1 MQWSGEGIIIGT
13 RKHGET
19 SLIVELM
26 TRERGRHLGLVRGGR
41 SRKLQP
47 VLQPGNRI
55 EVNWRAR
62 LDEHLGT
69 YTTELVESHTAR
81 LMETS
86 HGLNGIQLIGA
97 HLRLLP
103 ERDPHPAMFDA
114 LTVLL
119 EHINEP
125 ELAGPLMVR
134 FELQLLE
141 ELGFGLNLTECAG
154 TGTREDL
161 IYVSPK
167 SGQAVSR
174 VAGAPWADKMLSLPS
189 FLTAREGRQCTA
201 EDLHASFKLTGF
213 FFQRD
218 VWGARGI
225 DVPPSRDV
233 FARGVAKAL
242 TAYSAG

>member
-1 MQWSGEGIIIGT
+1 MQWSGEGFIIGT

-41 SRKLQP
+41 SRKQQP
-47 VLQPGNRI
+47 VLQPGNR
-55 EVNWRAR
+55 VDVTWRAR
-62 LDEHLGT
+62 LDEHLGS
-69 YTTELVESHTAR
+69 YTAELVESHAAR
-81 LMETS
+81 LMETA

-103 ERDPHPAMFDA
+103 ERDPHPALFDA

-119 EHINEP
+119 EHINTP
-125 ELAGPLMVR
+125 ALSGPLMVR

-141 ELGFGLNLTECAG
+141 ELGFGLNLGVCAG
-154 TGTREDL
+154 SGRTDDL

-167 SGQAVSR
+167 SGQAVNR
-174 VAGAPWADKMLSLPS
+174 ETGAPWANKMLPLPA
-189 FLTAREGRQCTA
+189 FLTAREGRECA
-201 EDLHASFKLTGF
+201 ADDLADAFKLTGYF
-213 FFQRD
+213 LQRD

-233 FARGVAKAL
+233 FARGVTKAMDN
-242 TAYSAG
+242 

>member
-47 VLQPGNRI
+47 VLQPGNRL
-55 EVNWRAR
+55 EVSWRAR

-69 YTTELVESHTAR
+69 YNTELLESHAAR
-81 LMETS
+81 LMETA
-86 HGLNGIQLIGA
+86 HGLNGIQLMGA

-125 ELAGPLMVR
+125 SIAGPLMVR

-141 ELGFGLNLTECAG
+141 ELGFGLNLLECAG
-154 TGTREDL
+154 TGVRSDL

-174 VAGAPWADKMLSLPS
+174 EAGAPWADKMLPLPT
-189 FLTAREGRQCTA
+189 FLTALEGRKCDA
-201 EDLHASFKLTGF
+201 KDLSQAFKLTGYF
-213 FFQRD
+213 LQRD

-225 DVPPSRDV
+225 DVPPSRDA
-233 FARGVAKAL
+233 FSRGVSKAL
-242 TAYSAG
+242 LA